1 MNVLFGEE
9 DVDAFERS
17 IVGRHT
23 IKLQARYGLHTFF
36 GHILLRED
44 GGQLLGAV
52 VAIIEENNDIVGLNA
67 SVDLGV
73 NQRLHKFICVLV
85 LFGRAVVAALH
96 SCYHIRFL
104 TSFAMNEVVVSNL
117 QSVPALIAVHRVE
130 TADDRS
136 HVCALL
142 VAFLFELFDKAFA
155 AARIR
160 IAAVHKAVDV
170 SFTADAVSTGYVDE
184 LE

>member
-1 MNVLFGEE
+1 MNK
-9 DVDAFERS
+9 
-17 IVGRHT
+17 I
-23 IKLQARYGLHTFF
+23 
-36 GHILLRED
+36 
-44 GGQLLGAV
+44 
-52 VAIIEENNDIVGLNA
+52 
-67 SVDLGV
+67 
-73 NQRLHKFICVLV
+73 
-85 LFGRAVVAALH
+85 
-96 SCYHIRFL
+96 
-104 TSFAMNEVVVSNL
+104 VVSNL

-160 IAAVHKAVDV
+160 VAAVHKAVDV
-170 SFTADAVSTGYVDE
+170 SFITDAVSAGYVDE